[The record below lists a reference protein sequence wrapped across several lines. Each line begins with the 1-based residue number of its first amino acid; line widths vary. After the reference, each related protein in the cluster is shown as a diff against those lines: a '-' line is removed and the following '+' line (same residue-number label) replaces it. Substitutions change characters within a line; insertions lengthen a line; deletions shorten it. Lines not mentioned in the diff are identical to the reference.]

1 MLRRILIIVLVA
13 VVIIVAFFAI
23 RSFLNRDSDQ
33 TNVSDEAETAVV
45 VENEG
50 DTSSD
55 DGAVEDAVVEEA
67 VIDEADT
74 ARDEESVDGYPAA
87 AEGDGEVAAPTEDNG
102 EAAPAEDSGE
112 AALAEDGSMGGDAAG
127 GDADAGGGVPAES
140 GGADAAVGDTP
151 AVEPDDAGTG
161 GAEISQPVAFVQ
173 PGVPTQHTAANQE
186 WLTQLARCYGTTVA
200 DIQAANNYACPDLI
214 HPGYVIDITNPGN
227 AGSITINDQPCFAYY
242 TVQQG
247 DTLYSI
253 ATMYGIDYQWLAR
266 INAIYNYDYVYAG
279 QQLVIPNPVDAV
291 FTTPPAQPFFY
302 SNCWNGNCPVY
313 PVHPIYPVPEPYG
326 QQFLSRLN

>member
-33 TNVSDEAETAVV
+33 TDVSDPAETAVV
-45 VENEG
+45 IE
-50 DTSSD
+50 
-55 DGAVEDAVVEEA
+55 
-67 VIDEADT
+67 EADT
-74 ARDEESVDGYPAA
+74 ASEESPIEDVVVEETVVDTVDNAPEETSTDGYPEPVDNTGDEVSVSPEGSD
-87 AEGDGEVAAPTEDNG
+87 AEVVV
-102 EAAPAEDSGE
+102 EAGV
-112 AALAEDGSMGGDAAG
+112 GGDVNS
-127 GDADAGGGVPAES
+127 GDPNAGGGVPAE
-140 GGADAAVGDTP
+140 GAEAASDEAAPALGDAV
-151 AVEPDDAGTG
+151 AVEPGDTVAVEPDAGTG
-161 GAEISQPVAFVQ
+161 GAQTSPPVAFVQ

-214 HPGYVIDITNPGN
+214 HPGYVVNISNPGN
-227 AGSITINDQPCFAYY
+227 AGPITINDQPCFVNY

-253 ATMYGIDYQWLAR
+253 ASMYGIDYQWLAR
-266 INAIYNYDYVYAG
+266 INAIYNYNYVYAG

-291 FTTPPAQPFFY
+291 FTTPPAQPYFY
-302 SNCWNGNCPVY
+302 SNCWYNYCPGWQY
-313 PVHPIYPVPEPYG
+313 PPVAVPYG
-326 QQFLSRLN
+326 Y